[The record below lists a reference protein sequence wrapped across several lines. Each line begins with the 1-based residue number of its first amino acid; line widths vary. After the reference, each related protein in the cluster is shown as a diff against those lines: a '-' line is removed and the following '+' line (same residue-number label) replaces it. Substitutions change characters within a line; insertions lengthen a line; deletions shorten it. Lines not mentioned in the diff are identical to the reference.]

1 MTNAELIKSMQG
13 IKDGI
18 GSAHVLYV
26 ATTSTMDVMSERIW
40 RDGGLTGGGK
50 LTYKGPTPKG
60 VYIYSPPWPKK
71 GNGKGKPNAAGKSR
85 KIKGTWAPSYIAGK
99 GLVGRGDLP
108 FELTGDLRK
117 DWLGGASPTPNEVT
131 PYRCTIAVNQKSLD
145 KIDGLTETKGAFVE
159 LSSAEIQIHHLHVLE
174 AYRELVLNVR

>member
-1 MTNAELIKSMQG
+1 MTNEELIKSMQG

-40 RDGGLTGGGK
+40 RDGKLTSGGK

-60 VYIYSPPWPKK
+60 IYIYSPPWPKK
-71 GNGKGKPNAAGKSR
+71 GSGKGKPNAAGKSK

-117 DWLGGASPTPNEVT
+117 DWLGGAIPTPNEVT

>member
-40 RDGGLTGGGK
+40 RDGKLTGGGK
-50 LTYKGPTPKG
+50 LTYKGATPKG
-60 VYIYSPPWPKK
+60 VYIYSPPWPKN
-71 GNGKGKPNAAGKSR
+71 GSGKGKPNKEGKSR
-85 KIKGTWAPSYIAGK
+85 NIKGTWAPSYIAGK
-99 GLVGRGDLP
+99 ELIGRGNLP

-117 DWLGGASPTPNEVT
+117 DWLGGAIPTPNEVT
-131 PYRCTIAVNQKSLD
+131 PYRCTIAVNQKSID

>member
-1 MTNAELIKSMQG
+1 MTNADLIKQMQG
-13 IKDGI
+13 IKNGI
-18 GSAHVLYV
+18 ASAHVLYV

-40 RDGGLTGGGK
+40 GKGGLTGGGTLK
-50 LTYKGPTPKG
+50 YNGPTAKG
-60 VYIYSPPWPKK
+60 IYIYSPPWPKK
-71 GNGKGKPNAAGKSR
+71 GSGKGKPNAAGKSK

-99 GLVGRGDLP
+99 GLIGRGDLP

-117 DWLGGASPTPNEVT
+117 DWLGGAIPTPNEVT
-131 PYRCTIAVNQKSLD
+131 PYRCTIEVNQKSLD

-174 AYRELVLNVR
+174 AYRELVLNAQ